1 MGYTKTHRTVL
12 LIAGALVISAKASFA
27 QDYYVGGSFAAIEY
41 SEDGIN
47 DDADLT
53 ALYGRV
59 GTKFND
65 YLSAEIRAGFG
76 VGDDDVNVLGF
87 DVDVELENLYGVYL
101 RGGLPTGSIA
111 YPYVIAGYT
120 RGEVEASVSG
130 FSNSESESDV
140 SYGIGIDIAV
150 SDRVNLNVEYINYL
164 DKSETEVS
172 GLSVG
177 AVWLF

>member
-1 MGYTKTHRTVL
+1 MRHTQTRRAARI
-12 LIAGALVISAKASFA
+12 IAGALAVMGSAAFA
-27 QDYYVGGSFAAIEY
+27 QNYYVGGNFAAIEY
-41 SEDGIN
+41 SEDGID

-76 VGDDDVNVLGF
+76 VGDDDVNALGF
-87 DVDVELENLYGVYL
+87 DVDVELENFYGVYV

-120 RGEVEASVSG
+120 RGEVEVSVLG
-130 FSNSESESDV
+130 FSNSESESDI
-140 SYGIGIDIAV
+140 SYGIGLDLNINE
-150 SDRVNLNVEYINYL
+150 RVTLNIEYINYL
-164 DKSETEVS
+164 DKSEAEIS
-172 GLSVG
+172 GLNVG
-177 AVWLF
+177 AVWFF